1 MRGGYSLRGRLLG
14 AMILIFA
21 MGILAAFISYGLE
34 INKRVRDL
42 RAVTLRQQARVLLT
56 GLEVQSD
63 GSIQLRMSPA
73 WRQAYADASGQF
85 EYTIYNPGKH
95 AVLLSPN
102 LSEPL
107 PFLAVPD
114 GASYAPIDL
123 VGDRPEEQALTAV
136 RTPLGYVLVV
146 AHREIGR
153 KTLVDSLFEE
163 ASEQLLVL
171 WPFAVL
177 ALALTWALTWWSLR
191 PITRASRDAAR
202 VGPADPDSRISA
214 RGLPRE
220 IRPLVDAVN
229 GALERLALAYAT
241 ERQMT
246 ADAAHE
252 LRTPLSV
259 LSLRLQRA
267 RETGKVE
274 WTVVERD
281 LSQMSAVITQ
291 LLDLARKES
300 RSRHDEAATLPI
312 INLSRVVREAAAMV
326 VPLLESQGR
335 QLELDVPDK
344 AALRGHADDLRD
356 LVRNLLEN
364 ALSHGRGTVG
374 VRVRRDTDAHHA
386 GITIEVSDE
395 GEGVPIGKEEEVF
408 GRFRK
413 LQATSPGA
421 GLGLAIVRQVAR
433 SHGGNVRFARGCGR
447 VIVFLPDPGEIHHP
461 PE

>member
-42 RAVTLRQQARVLLT
+42 RAVTLRQQTRVLLA
-56 GLEVQSD
+56 GLDVQSD
-63 GSIQLRMSPA
+63 GSVQLRISPA

-85 EYTIYNPGKH
+85 EYTIYDPGNH

-114 GASYAPIDL
+114 GSAYAPIDL
-123 VGDRPEEQALTAV
+123 IGNRPEEQALTAV
-136 RTPLGYVLVV
+136 RAPRGYLLVV
-146 AHREIGR
+146 AHRDIGR

-177 ALALTWALTWWSLR
+177 ALGLTWALTWWSLR

-202 VGPADPDSRISA
+202 VGPANPDSRISA
-214 RGLPRE
+214 HGLPRE

-229 GALERLALAYAT
+229 GALERLAMAYAT

-267 RETGKVE
+267 RDTGKVE
-274 WTVVERD
+274 WPAVDRD
-281 LSQMSAVITQ
+281 LAQMTAVITQ
-291 LLDLARKES
+291 LMDLARKES
-300 RSRHDEAATLPI
+300 RSHRHDPATLPV

-326 VPLLESQGR
+326 VLLLENQGR
-335 QLELDVPDK
+335 QLELDVPDQ

-364 ALSHGRGTVG
+364 AFSHGRGTVG
-374 VRVRRDTDAHHA
+374 VRVRRDTDAPHPS
-386 GITIEVSDE
+386 IMIEVSDQ
-395 GEGVPIGKEEEVF
+395 GDGVPIGAEEEVF

-413 LQATSPGA
+413 LQTNSPGA

-433 SHGGNVRFARGCGR
+433 SHGGSVRFVRGCGR
-447 VIVFLPDPGEIHHP
+447 VVVILPAPG
-461 PE
+461 

>member
-171 WPFAVL
+171 WPFAV
-177 ALALTWALTWWSLR
+177 
-191 PITRASRDAAR
+191 
-202 VGPADPDSRISA
+202 
-214 RGLPRE
+214 
-220 IRPLVDAVN
+220 
-229 GALERLALAYAT
+229 LALAYAT